1 MRIASTLLAV
11 AIVGT
16 AGPAHAAAAPE
27 RRASIEVDTSAVG
40 EAGPIIQR
48 RIEERADV
56 VLRDAEVL
64 PGEEDDAVIRVSVKE
79 LTGDDPGFAFDLWV
93 EREGEAVGER
103 RRVECNLCTETEIVA
118 KAESEIAVVVSAL
131 PVETEDDALPTTSLE
146 SDPAANAEG
155 EGARASD
162 GEVDKRRSLGPK
174 GKAGI
179 ALLVSGTVAA
189 GVGIGLSIPDWK
201 PLDDDPTK
209 EKSTRPLGIALA
221 AAGGAALVA
230 GAVLLGLDRKQ
241 SRSKKP
247 SLSLAPSRRGVG
259 IRLSGWF

>member
-1 MRIASTLLAV
+1 VRIASSVLAV
-11 AIVGT
+11 AIVGA
-16 AGPAHAAAAPE
+16 AGPAQAAPASE
-27 RRASIEVDTSAVG
+27 RRASVEVDTSAVG

-64 PGEEDDAVIRVSVKE
+64 PGDDDDALIRVSVKE

-93 EREGEAVGER
+93 ERGGEPVGER

-118 KAESEIAVVVSAL
+118 KAESEIAVVVAAL
-131 PVETEDDALPTTSLE
+131 PAESEAEALPADPVQP
-146 SDPAANAEG
+146 DPAAVG
-155 EGARASD
+155 DDSPSKSGAD
-162 GEVDKRRSLGPK
+162 DRRPLGPK

-189 GVGIGLSIPDWK
+189 GVGIGLAIPEWK
-201 PLDDDPTK
+201 PLDGDPTQ

-221 AAGGAALVA
+221 AAGGAALVT

-241 SRSKKP
+241 SRNSKP
-247 SLSLAPSRRGVG
+247 SVSLAPSRRGVG